1 MASASVSARATD
13 SASVE
18 QLKETFNRL
27 RERLSADAGGSGKQ
41 QPWLLWDV
49 VAAIKQLGGAM
60 QRLKVRSGK
69 LGGIELDVDVFPLVW
84 RLEIDQLHRLNG
96 LMSALSTL
104 PGAGRVMQDIIE
116 NLYAQ
121 NSPVKPDVRVYGKLI
136 ARYARSR
143 QTEQAFAALDLMR
156 AHGLHPNLRVIT
168 ALLPV
173 CTMATVEPVFDQI
186 RRHDLRPD
194 RVFLVGTLEL
204 YARSH
209 ATDKLLELLRVME
222 PEFKVAPDV
231 HIFNVALQ
239 GCVNAED
246 LAAGWR
252 VREMMREFKVAP
264 DRASVVQLIA
274 LCSQKQLR
282 WDQQRQAWG
291 RAERQRPHPYAR
303 PDPQQELMDR
313 WLGDVFADMR
323 RHRIVPD
330 QTIFTA
336 LMAFNSPDIERA
348 WGLFQIM
355 LDAGVEANEV
365 AYNVL
370 LKRCRDLAEC
380 DRGLALWETMRA
392 SGVPPSAT
400 TFALLLQLCGRMPDA
415 VEGAAR
421 AQRVWDSMVHEHGR
435 QPDHGHLGALLYACG
450 RTGDVDAA
458 LALLDDVKLRHG
470 VAPIEDTFTS
480 LLDGLTAHNNNNN
493 SNDNDDDNEVDGD
506 GESEERD
513 RQYEACLRVM
523 RRAEAE
529 GVTPRMQKVKYTFK
543 MSMRRDRFDEAEWL
557 LGCMRRKG
565 LPDAAHQ
572 SFAAS
577 LASAKAAA
585 SVGLVTM

>member
-336 LMAFNSPDIERA
+336 LMGFNSPDIERA

-458 LALLDDVKLRHG
+458 LALLDDVKLRYG

-480 LLDGLTAHNNNNN
+480 LLDGLTAHNNNN

>member
-1 MASASVSARATD
+1 
-13 SASVE
+13 
-18 QLKETFNRL
+18 
-27 RERLSADAGGSGKQ
+27 
-41 QPWLLWDV
+41 
-49 VAAIKQLGGAM
+49 M
-60 QRLKVRSGK
+60 Q
-69 LGGIELDVDVFPLVW
+69 
-84 RLEIDQLHRLNG
+84 N
-96 LMSALSTL
+96 A
-104 PGAGRVMQDIIE
+104 
-116 NLYAQ
+116 
-121 NSPVKPDVRVYGKLI
+121 PVKPDVRVYGKLI
-136 ARYARSR
+136 ASYARSR

-173 CTMATVEPVFDQI
+173 CTMATVESVFDHI

-209 ATDKLLELLRVME
+209 ATDKLLELLRIME

-239 GCVNAED
+239 GCVSAED
-246 LAAGWR
+246 LTAGWR

-264 DRASVVQLIA
+264 DRASIVQLIA

-291 RAERQRPHPYAR
+291 RDERQRPHPYAQ

-313 WLGDVFADMR
+313 WLSDVFSDMR

-330 QTIFTA
+330 QAIFTA
-336 LMAFNSPDIERA
+336 LMTFNSLDIERA
-348 WGLFQIM
+348 WGLFQVM
-355 LDAGVEANEV
+355 HDAVPHPHHTLVSVVCSRVCVCGVCGAENTASQNRQGVANEV

-380 DRGLALWETMRA
+380 DRGLALWKTMQA
-392 SGVPPSAT
+392 SGVLPSSS
-400 TFALLLQLCGRMPDA
+400 TFALLLQLCGRTPDA
-415 VEGAAR
+415 AMGAAH
-421 AQRVWDSMVHEHGR
+421 AQRVWNSVVRGHGR
-435 QPDHGHLGALLYACG
+435 QPDHGHLGALLYAYG
-450 RTGDVDAA
+450 RTGDVDTA
-458 LALLDDVKLRHG
+458 LALLDDAKLRHG
-470 VAPIEDTFTS
+470 LAPIEDTFTS

-493 SNDNDDDNEVDGD
+493 NSNANDDDDDDDDNEVDGD
-506 GESEERD
+506 GEGEERD

-529 GVTPRMQKVKYTFK
+529 GVTPGMQKVKYTFK

-585 SVGLVTM
+585 VGLVTM